1 MKKNFSLDSKEI
13 LFIAEIGGN
22 HEGDFNYAKRLV
34 KDAISSGVQVVKL
47 QTYYADKLTNKLE
60 TPDRYNHF
68 KKFELSIKQH
78 KYLAQM
84 CIDNGVYYNSS
95 IWDEEA
101 FKKLDKYLNFYK
113 IGSGDLTAL
122 PLIQKFID
130 RQKPIILSTG
140 LSDFKEIKSTV
151 NFIKKNS
158 FYKKKSNLALLQC
171 TSCYPTIDEEV
182 NLLAMNELK
191 KICPIVGY
199 SHHNKGDLAIKSA
212 IVLGAKIIEFHF
224 TDNRKGKSFR
234 DHKISLTKRETISL
248 IEEAK
253 RIKKFIRKDYSK
265 PSINEINSEHVISFR
280 RGLFYKKNLKKGH
293 LINQGDLIA
302 LRPNL
307 GFDPRYYVKI
317 LGKKLKISVKK
328 LSRINYSDIE

>member
-34 KDAISSGVQVVKL
+34 RDAISSGVQVVKL

-84 CIDNGVYYNSS
+84 CIDNDVYYNSS

-140 LSDFKEIKSTV
+140 LSDFKEIKNTV

-212 IVLGAKIIEFHF
+212 IALGAKIIEFHF
-224 TDNRKGKSFR
+224 TDTRKGKSFR

-248 IEEAK
+248 IDEAK

-265 PSINEINSEHVISFR
+265 PSINEVNSKHVISFR

-307 GFDPRYYVKI
+307 GFDPRNYTKV